1 VKISRRKDEKTVRK
15 PKRQKSTKNSM
26 TRGHAQITRKSD
38 NQDKVC
44 PRKAKKKEKKE
55 KRKKKGE
62 SKKSGKRKRGM
73 TQRVELLIMSL
84 SL

>member
-26 TRGHAQITRKSD
+26 TRGHAQIARKSD

-44 PRKAKKKEKKE
+44 PRKAKKKKKKKKE
-55 KRKKKGE
+55 K
-62 SKKSGKRKRGM
+62 KRAN
-73 TQRVELLIMSL
+73 QRRVAKEKEE
-84 SL
+84 

>member
-1 VKISRRKDEKTVRK
+1 MPKSQERVITKIKYALEK
-15 PKRQKSTKNSM
+15 Q
-26 TRGHAQITRKSD
+26 
-38 NQDKVC
+38 
-44 PRKAKKKEKKE
+44 KKKEKKE

>member
-1 VKISRRKDEKTVRK
+1 VITKIKYALEK
-15 PKRQKSTKNSM
+15 Q
-26 TRGHAQITRKSD
+26 
-38 NQDKVC
+38 
-44 PRKAKKKEKKE
+44 KKKEKKE